1 MFDVIIDIGHFG
13 YESGAVAQ
21 GYREADLNKQICD
34 KIIKI
39 LQKDYK
45 LKVGVT
51 TGSLSDRTKFEN
63 KNPAKMFVSVH
74 CNAGG
79 GTGFESWIY
88 KTGYNAE
95 KIASSINSELSNLGV
110 KNRGIKVNPSFYVLK
125 NTNAPA
131 VLVECGFIDSSDI
144 KYLTTRQ
151 EEIAKYISNGIVK
164 YLGKDKKPSSNK
176 KVITLEKGIDTIEIK
191 LQQ

>member
-1 MFDVIIDIGHFG
+1 MYDVIIDIGHFD
-13 YESGAVAQ
+13 YESGAVSQ
-21 GYREADLNKQICD
+21 GYREADLNKEISD

-45 LKVGVT
+45 IKVGIT

-63 KNPAKMFVSVH
+63 ENPSKMFVSIH

-95 KIASSINSELSNLGV
+95 KIAKSINSELVNLGV

-131 VLVECGFIDSSDI
+131 VLIECGFIDSSDI
-144 KYLTTRQ
+144 KYLTSRQ
-151 EEIAKYISNGIVK
+151 DDIAKYISNGILK
-164 YLGKDKKPSSNK
+164 YLGVSKKPSSR
-176 KVITLEKGIDTIEIK
+176 KVITVEKGIDTIEIK
-191 LQQ
+191 LQP